1 MPRRVGGDGNL
12 VTDVVGTAR
21 ESHVL
26 AWANRAG
33 PDAEPDFEGPVAE
46 GRGRPERVDERERF
60 VQMGT
65 LVEFIETLDVA

>member
-1 MPRRVGGDGNL
+1 MSHLLTWAHRVGQ
-12 VTDVVGTAR
+12 
-21 ESHVL
+21 
-26 AWANRAG
+26 
-33 PDAEPDFEGPVAE
+33 DAEPDFEGPVAE